1 MVTFRWPT
9 PSNASTNQRS
19 AAVAKRRLHD
29 TLPIDRARA
38 TTCHDDSEVLLS
50 HLLQEEPRPEE
61 RRSA

>member
-9 PSNASTNQRS
+9 PTNASTNQRS

-29 TLPIDRARA
+29 TLPIDRAR
-38 TTCHDDSEVLLS
+38 TTGHDGSEALLN
-50 HLLQEEPRPEE
+50 HLLQEEPCPKE